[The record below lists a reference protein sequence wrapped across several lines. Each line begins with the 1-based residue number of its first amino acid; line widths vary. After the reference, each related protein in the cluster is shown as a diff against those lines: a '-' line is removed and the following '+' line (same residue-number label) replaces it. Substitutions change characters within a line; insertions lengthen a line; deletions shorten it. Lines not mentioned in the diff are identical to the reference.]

1 MQYKST
7 IGADFLTKEITIDG
21 SVVQL
26 QVKIKKY
33 NKKKNKNK
41 NFYFFFFLYSYGIQQ
56 DKKNFMQW
64 EHHFI
69 VIQNVVF

>member
-26 QVKIKKY
+26 QVKKKL
-33 NKKKNKNK
+33 KKKNTINI
-41 NFYFFFFLYSYGIQQ
+41 YSYGTQQ

-64 EHHFI
+64 VLHFT

>member
-33 NKKKNKNK
+33 NNKIKKNK
-41 NFYFFFFLYSYGIQQ
+41 
-56 DKKNFMQW
+56 KKK
-64 EHHFI
+64 I
-69 VIQNVVF
+69 L

>member
-26 QVKIKKY
+26 QVKKKLKKKKY
-33 NKKKNKNK
+33 
-41 NFYFFFFLYSYGIQQ
+41 Y
-56 DKKNFMQW
+56 
-64 EHHFI
+64 
-69 VIQNVVF
+69 

>member
-26 QVKIKKY
+26 QVKKKY
-33 NKKKNKNK
+33 KKKKFK
-41 NFYFFFFLYSYGIQQ
+41 FYSYGIRQ

-64 EHHFI
+64 VHHFI

>member
-33 NKKKNKNK
+33 NNKIKKTKKKN
-41 NFYFFFFLYSYGIQQ
+41 
-56 DKKNFMQW
+56 
-64 EHHFI
+64 FI
-69 VIQNVVF
+69 VMGYSRTRKISCNGSIILS

>member
-33 NKKKNKNK
+33 NKKKKIK
-41 NFYFFFFLYSYGIQQ
+41 IKIFIFFFFYIVMGYSRTRKISCNGSI
-56 DKKNFMQW
+56 
-64 EHHFI
+64 I
-69 VIQNVVF
+69 LS

>member
-33 NKKKNKNK
+33 NNKIKKNKK
-41 NFYFFFFLYSYGIQQ
+41 KIIYSYGIQQ

-69 VIQNVVF
+69 VIQNVVY

>member
-33 NKKKNKNK
+33 NKKKK
-41 NFYFFFFLYSYGIQQ
+41 
-56 DKKNFMQW
+56 
-64 EHHFI
+64 
-69 VIQNVVF
+69 

>member
-26 QVKIKKY
+26 QVKKIKKKQ
-33 NKKKNKNK
+33 NKKNI
-41 NFYFFFFLYSYGIQQ
+41 YIHIFFL
-56 DKKNFMQW
+56 
-64 EHHFI
+64 
-69 VIQNVVF
+69 

>member
-33 NKKKNKNK
+33 NKKNKNKNK
-41 NFYFFFFLYSYGIQQ
+41 NFYFFFLYSYGIQQ

>member
-33 NKKKNKNK
+33 NNKIKKTKKK
-41 NFYFFFFLYSYGIQQ
+41 FYSYGIQQ
-56 DKKNFMQW
+56 VKKNFMQW

-69 VIQNVVF
+69 VIQNVVY

>member
-33 NKKKNKNK
+33 NNKIKKNKK
-41 NFYFFFFLYSYGIQQ
+41 KKFYSYGIQQ
-56 DKKNFMQW
+56 DKKNFIQW

-69 VIQNVVF
+69 VIQNVVY

>member
-26 QVKIKKY
+26 QVKKK
-33 NKKKNKNK
+33 KLKKNKIK
-41 NFYFFFFLYSYGIQQ
+41 KIYIYIYFFY
-56 DKKNFMQW
+56 KK
-64 EHHFI
+64 FI
-69 VIQNVVF
+69 